1 MKTFFTLLAGGIMA
15 ILLSQSATPNLNRS
29 KFSTTNCGTNIWYG
43 QFFNNESGLYEYRQ
57 LDMSA
62 GYTESMMYKNSYY
75 LIIYVKD
82 NNEEIVGVTIP
93 VNQTFTFGIVEDELR
108 KGN

>member
-1 MKTFFTLLAGGIMA
+1 MKTFFTVLAGGIMA
-15 ILLSQSATPNLNRS
+15 ILLSQSPKSNI
-29 KFSTTNCGTNIWYG
+29 TTSECGDNVWYG
-43 QFFNNESGLYEYRQ
+43 HFLNNQTRLYEYRQ

-62 GYTESMMYKNSYY
+62 GYTESMVYGNSYY

-93 VNQTFTFGIVEDELR
+93 VNQTFSFGVVEGELR

>member
-1 MKTFFTLLAGGIMA
+1 MRKFATLFGVIA
-15 ILLSQSATPNLNRS
+15 ILLSQSPKSNIS
-29 KFSTTNCGTNIWYG
+29 DSECGDNIWYG
-43 QFFNNESGLYEYRQ
+43 HFLNNQTRLYEYRQ

-62 GYTESMMYKNSYY
+62 GYTESMVYGNSYY
-75 LIIYVKD
+75 LIIYVRD

>member
-1 MKTFFTLLAGGIMA
+1 MRKFATLIGVIA
-15 ILLSQSATPNLNRS
+15 ILLSQSPKSNIS
-29 KFSTTNCGTNIWYG
+29 DSECGDNVWYG
-43 QFFNNESGLYEYRQ
+43 HFLNNQTRLYEYRQ

-62 GYTESMMYKNSYY
+62 GYTESMVYGNSYY
-75 LIIYVKD
+75 LIIYVRD

>member
-1 MKTFFTLLAGGIMA
+1 
-15 ILLSQSATPNLNRS
+15 
-29 KFSTTNCGTNIWYG
+29 
-43 QFFNNESGLYEYRQ
+43 
-57 LDMSA
+57 MSA
-62 GYTESMMYKNSYY
+62 GYTESMVYGNSYY
-75 LIIYVKD
+75 LIIYVRD

>member
-1 MKTFFTLLAGGIMA
+1 MRRIGTLLGIGLIA
-15 ILLSQSATPNLNRS
+15 ILLSQSPKPKTS
-29 KFSTTNCGTNIWYG
+29 ECGDNIWYG
-43 QFFNNESGLYEYRQ
+43 HFLNNQTRLYEYRQ

-62 GYTESMMYKNSYY
+62 GYTESMVYGNSYY

-93 VNQTFTFGIVEDELR
+93 VNQTFSFGIVEDELR
-108 KGN
+108 RGN

>member
-1 MKTFFTLLAGGIMA
+1 MRKFATLIGVIA
-15 ILLSQSATPNLNRS
+15 ILLSQSPKSNIS
-29 KFSTTNCGTNIWYG
+29 DSECGDNIWYG
-43 QFFNNESGLYEYRQ
+43 HFLNNQTRLYEYRQ

-62 GYTESMMYKNSYY
+62 GYTESMVYGNSYY
-75 LIIYVKD
+75 LIIYVRD